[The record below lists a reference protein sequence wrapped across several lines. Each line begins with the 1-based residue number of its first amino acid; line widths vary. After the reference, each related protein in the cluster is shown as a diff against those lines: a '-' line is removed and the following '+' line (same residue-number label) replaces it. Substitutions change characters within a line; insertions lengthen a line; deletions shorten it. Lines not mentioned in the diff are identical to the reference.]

1 MIAIFQD
8 LFYKRLIQFR
18 MSKGVSAREMSL
30 ALGQS
35 SGYINKI
42 ENRKSLPSMD
52 QFFNICDYF
61 HVTPKEFFDDGYTY
75 HTDLQEAVHALQELS
90 PEYLATITVLAKGL
104 KK

>member
-1 MIAIFQD
+1 
-8 LFYKRLIQFR
+8 
-18 MSKGVSAREMSL
+18 
-30 ALGQS
+30 
-35 SGYINKI
+35 
-42 ENRKSLPSMD
+42 MD